1 MAGDCELGVTG
12 LATMG
17 ANLARNAARNGF
29 PVAVHNRTASRTQ
42 ELLERHGDEGELVG
56 TFTTGEF
63 VAALALPRR
72 ILVMVKAGPAVD
84 VLEELAGHL
93 DEGDLLIDGGNS
105 WFEDTV
111 RREQAMAER
120 GLRFLGTG
128 VSGGEEG
135 ALNGPSIMPGGS
147 PEAYGLVERV
157 LTTIAA
163 QVDGVPCCRRVGPDG
178 AGHYVKMVHNGI
190 EYADMQ
196 LIAEA
201 YDLLGQ
207 GAGMGAAELAD
218 VFERWNAGDLDSFLI
233 EITAK
238 VLRQVDQ
245 ATGQPLVDV
254 ILDQA
259 EQKGT
264 GRWTVQSALEL
275 GVPVTG
281 ITEAVFAR
289 VLSSQKEQRTAAAK
303 VLQGPSGRL
312 EASRADAF
320 VDDVRDALY
329 ASKVVAYAQG
339 FEQIAA
345 ASEANEWNVELG
357 GLATIWRGGCIIRAR
372 FLDRIREAYEAD
384 PGLRTFSSPSTS
396 ATPSA
401 RPRTPGGG
409 SRPPPSPSACR
420 PQPSPRRW
428 PTTTASGASADRPTC
443 SRASAT
449 SSAPTPTGGSTAP
462 APSTPSGPRTA
473 GRSTPDPAPP
483 PGRRAG
489 ARPGPGRLR
498 RRRPGSRSGS
508 SQTQAGTT
516 PPSPEAGAPSPEA
529 RNPPD
534 PGSVGPRIGRVADGE
549 KGRFQLSTAPATCAA
564 LPSLRTQLAQLLLVG
579 FPGTRAGPVSRGL
592 VERGVGG
599 LLLFRRNVVSA
610 GQVRALVADLKGRP
624 RSRSR
629 WPWTRSRG
637 RGWPACAGSC
647 GPRRRP
653 GSSAA
658 CRPSGSSST
667 GGPPGVTWPPSG
679 SRPTWPRSWTSPGPA
694 GTG

>member
-1 MAGDCELGVTG
+1 MAGQCELGVTG

-29 PVAVHNRTASRTQ
+29 PVAVHNRTESRTR
-42 ELLERHGDEGELVG
+42 ELLEHHGDDGELVG
-56 TFTTGEF
+56 TFSTEEF
-63 VAALALPRR
+63 VAALARPRR
-72 ILVMVKAGPAVD
+72 ILVMVKAGPPVD
-84 VLEELAGHL
+84 AVLEELAGHL
-93 DEGDLLIDGGNS
+93 DDGDLLIDGGNS
-105 WFEDTV
+105 FFEDTV
-111 RREQAMAER
+111 RREQALASQ

-135 ALNGPSIMPGGS
+135 ALHGPSIMPGGS
-147 PEAYGLVERV
+147 AEAYALVEQL

-163 QVDGVPCCRRVGPDG
+163 QVDGVPCCRLVGPGG

-207 GAGMGAAELAD
+207 GLGMGAAELAE

-245 ATGQPLVDV
+245 VTGQPLVDV

-289 VLSSQKEQRTAAAK
+289 VLSSQRDQRTAAAK

-312 EASRADAF
+312 DAARADAF

-345 ASEANEWNVELG
+345 AADAYGWDVELG

-384 PGLRTFSSPSTS
+384 PGLRNLLFAEYFRDAVGDAQDAWRRVAAAAVELGVPTPAFASSL
-396 ATPSA
+396 AYYD
-401 RPRTPGGG
+401 GF
-409 SRPPPSPSACR
+409 
-420 PQPSPRRW
+420 RRERG
-428 PTTTASGASADRPTC
+428 PANLLQAQRDFFGAHTYKRVDRP
-443 SRASAT
+443 
-449 SSAPTPTGGSTAP
+449 
-462 APSTPSGPRTA
+462 
-473 GRSTPDPAPP
+473 
-483 PGRRAG
+483 
-489 ARPGPGRLR
+489 
-498 RRRPGSRSGS
+498 
-508 SQTQAGTT
+508 GTFHT
-516 PPSPEAGAPSPEA
+516 LWSEDGQEVEA
-529 RNPPD
+529 
-534 PGSVGPRIGRVADGE
+534 
-549 KGRFQLSTAPATCAA
+549 
-564 LPSLRTQLAQLLLVG
+564 
-579 FPGTRAGPVSRGL
+579 
-592 VERGVGG
+592 
-599 LLLFRRNVVSA
+599 
-610 GQVRALVADLKGRP
+610 
-624 RSRSR
+624 
-629 WPWTRSRG
+629 
-637 RGWPACAGSC
+637 
-647 GPRRRP
+647 
-653 GSSAA
+653 
-658 CRPSGSSST
+658 
-667 GGPPGVTWPPSG
+667 
-679 SRPTWPRSWTSPGPA
+679 
-694 GTG
+694 